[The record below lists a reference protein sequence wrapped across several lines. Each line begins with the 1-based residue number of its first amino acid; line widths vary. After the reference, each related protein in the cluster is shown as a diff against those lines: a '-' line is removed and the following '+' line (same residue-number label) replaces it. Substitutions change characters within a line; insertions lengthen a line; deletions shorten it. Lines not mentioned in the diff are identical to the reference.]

1 MTATVVVVGLRA
13 RQREGY
19 QLAIALNIIEIEVI
33 VSGYGVS
40 NLTPWCNHR
49 FLSFLT
55 AGGKEQQK
63 SEKVNIYAV
72 SAQFISILGAKVI
85 IFLQISTKICNFARL
100 KG

>member
-1 MTATVVVVGLRA
+1 MTATIVVVGFRT
-13 RQREGY
+13 RECEGY
-19 QLAIALNIIEIEVI
+19 QFAIALNIIEIEVI

-40 NLTPWCNHR
+40 NLTPWCYHR

-85 IFLQISTKICNFARL
+85 IFLQISLKMLKFAS
-100 KG
+100 